1 MGQQKCA
8 DKKEILR
15 YICKCFVNCH
25 LHTQLPKLLMKYLH
39 ADRLGKKIRLA
50 GTHTHT
56 HTHTHRETGKKM
68 PQV

>member
-56 HTHTHRETGKKM
+56 QRNRQENA
-68 PQV
+68 PSLIVL